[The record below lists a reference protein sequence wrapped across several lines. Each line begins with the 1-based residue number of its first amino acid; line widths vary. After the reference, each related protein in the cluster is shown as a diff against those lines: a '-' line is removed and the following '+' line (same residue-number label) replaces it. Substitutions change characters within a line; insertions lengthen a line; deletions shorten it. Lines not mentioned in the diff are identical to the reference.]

1 MVYLE
6 KFKSEKMEYQ
16 LSFKVNNHIYIRDP
30 ESSELGKQIV
40 KNAIDLVYE
49 LGFEHFTFKKLA
61 LKMSTTEATLYRYF
75 ENKHRLL
82 LYILNWYW
90 FYMEFLVDF
99 TIQNI
104 QDPTEKLTKIIKLL
118 TQNLPESVGL
128 LDYNKYFLTQIII
141 TESSKVYLIKEV
153 KEINSYQVF
162 KPYKDLCNKISE
174 VMLGLNPSYSF
185 SRSLSSTLIETAHSQ
200 QFFSKNLPRL
210 TDISSEKDETFVFEF
225 LSQLVFNA
233 LKPA

>member
-1 MVYLE
+1 MD
-6 KFKSEKMEYQ
+6 FQ
-16 LSFKVNNHIYIRDP
+16 LSFKVNEHIYLRDP

-40 KNAIDLVYE
+40 KNAIDLIYE

-61 LKMSTTEATLYRYF
+61 TKMSTTEASVYRYF

-90 FYMEFLVDF
+90 SYMEFLVDF

-104 QDPTEKLTKIIKLL
+104 QDPKEKLTKIITLFTKS
-118 TQNLPESVGL
+118 LPESVGQ
-128 LDYNKYFLTQIII
+128 LDYNKSFLNQIVLS
-141 TESSKVYLIKEV
+141 ESSKVYLIKEV
-153 KEINSYQVF
+153 KEINSFQVF

-174 VMLGLNPSYSF
+174 VMLSLNPSYIY

-200 QFFSKNLPRL
+200 QYFSKNLPRL
-210 TDISSEKDETFVFEF
+210 TDVSNEKEEDFVFNF
-225 LSQLVFNA
+225 LSQLVFSA
-233 LKPA
+233 LKSV

>member
-1 MVYLE
+1 MD
-6 KFKSEKMEYQ
+6 FQ
-16 LSFKVNNHIYIRDP
+16 LRFKVNEHIYLRDP

-40 KNAIDLVYE
+40 KNAIDLIYE

-61 LKMSTTEATLYRYF
+61 TKMSTTEASIYRYF

-90 FYMEFLVDF
+90 SYMEFLVDF

-104 QDPTEKLTKIIKLL
+104 QDPKEKLVKILTLL
-118 TQNLPESVGL
+118 TQNLPESVGQ
-128 LDYNKYFLTQIII
+128 LDYNKSYLNQIVLS
-141 TESSKVYLIKEV
+141 ESSKVYLIKEV

-174 VMLGLNPSYSF
+174 VMLSLNPTYAY

-200 QFFSKNLPRL
+200 QYFSKNLPRL
-210 TDISSEKDETFVFEF
+210 TDISSEKDEKFVFNY
-225 LSQLVFNA
+225 LNQLVFSA
-233 LKPA
+233 LNPV

>member
-1 MVYLE
+1 MD
-6 KFKSEKMEYQ
+6 FQ
-16 LSFKVNNHIYIRDP
+16 LSFKVNEHIYLRDP

-40 KNAIDLVYE
+40 KNAIDLIYE

-61 LKMSTTEATLYRYF
+61 TKMSTTEASIYRYF

-90 FYMEFLVDF
+90 SYMEFLVDF

-104 QDPTEKLTKIIKLL
+104 QDPKEKLTKIIILF
-118 TQNLPESVGL
+118 TQSLPESLGQ
-128 LDYNKYFLTQIII
+128 LDYNKSYLNQIVLS
-141 TESSKVYLIKEV
+141 ESSKVYLIKEV

-174 VMLGLNPSYSF
+174 VMLSLNPTYTF

-200 QFFSKNLPRL
+200 QYFSKNLPRL
-210 TDISSEKDETFVFEF
+210 TDISSEKDEKFVFNF
-225 LSQLVFNA
+225 LTQLVFSTLN
-233 LKPA
+233 PV

>member
-1 MVYLE
+1 MD
-6 KFKSEKMEYQ
+6 FQ
-16 LSFKVNNHIYIRDP
+16 LSFKVNEHIYLRDP

-40 KNAIDLVYE
+40 KNAIDLIYE

-61 LKMSTTEATLYRYF
+61 TKMSTTEASIYRYF

-90 FYMEFLVDF
+90 SYMEFLVDF
-99 TIQNI
+99 TFQNI
-104 QDPTEKLTKIIKLL
+104 QDPKEKLIKIITLL
-118 TQNLPESVGL
+118 TQNLPESVGQ
-128 LDYNKYFLTQIII
+128 LDYNKSYLNQIVLS
-141 TESSKVYLIKEV
+141 ESSKVYLIKEV

-174 VMLGLNPSYSF
+174 VMLSLNPTYAY

-200 QFFSKNLPRL
+200 QYFSKNLPRL
-210 TDISSEKDETFVFEF
+210 TDISSEKDEKFVFNY
-225 LSQLVFNA
+225 LNQLVFSA
-233 LKPA
+233 LKPV

>member
-1 MVYLE
+1 MD
-6 KFKSEKMEYQ
+6 FQ
-16 LSFKVNNHIYIRDP
+16 LSFKVNEHIYLRDP

-40 KNAIDLVYE
+40 KNAIDLIYE

-61 LKMSTTEATLYRYF
+61 AKMSTTEASIYRYF

-90 FYMEFLVDF
+90 SYMEFLVDF

-104 QDPTEKLTKIIKLL
+104 QDPKEKLTKIITLFTKS
-118 TQNLPESVGL
+118 LPESVGQ
-128 LDYNKYFLTQIII
+128 LDYNKSYLNQIVLS
-141 TESSKVYLIKEV
+141 ESSKVYLIKEV
-153 KEINSYQVF
+153 KEINSFQVF

-174 VMLGLNPSYSF
+174 VMLSLNPSYIY

-200 QFFSKNLPRL
+200 QYFSKNLPRL
-210 TDISSEKDETFVFEF
+210 TNVSNEKEEEFVFNF
-225 LSQLVFNA
+225 LNQLVFSA
-233 LKPA
+233 LNPV

>member
-1 MVYLE
+1 MD
-6 KFKSEKMEYQ
+6 FQ
-16 LSFKVNNHIYIRDP
+16 LSFKVNEHIYLRDP

-40 KNAIDLVYE
+40 KNAIDLIYE

-61 LKMSTTEATLYRYF
+61 TKMSTTEASIYRYF

-90 FYMEFLVDF
+90 SYMEFLVDF

-104 QDPTEKLTKIIKLL
+104 QDPKEKLIKIITLF
-118 TQNLPESVGL
+118 TQSLPESVGQ
-128 LDYNKYFLTQIII
+128 LDYNKSYLNQIVLS
-141 TESSKVYLIKEV
+141 ESSKVYLIKEV

-174 VMLGLNPSYSF
+174 VMLSLNPTYAY
-185 SRSLSSTLIETAHSQ
+185 SRSLSSTLVETAHSQ
-200 QFFSKNLPRL
+200 QYFSKNLPRL
-210 TDISSEKDETFVFEF
+210 TDVSNTKEEEFVFNF
-225 LSQLVFNA
+225 LSQLVFSA
-233 LKPA
+233 LKPV

>member
-1 MVYLE
+1 MD
-6 KFKSEKMEYQ
+6 FQ
-16 LSFKVNNHIYIRDP
+16 LTFKVNEHIYLRDP

-40 KNAIDLVYE
+40 KNAIDLIYE

-61 LKMSTTEATLYRYF
+61 NKMSTTEASIYRYF

-90 FYMEFLVDF
+90 SYMEFLVDF

-104 QDPTEKLTKIIKLL
+104 QDPKEKLTKIITLFTKS
-118 TQNLPESVGL
+118 LPESVGQ
-128 LDYNKYFLTQIII
+128 LDYNKSFLNQIVLS
-141 TESSKVYLIKEV
+141 ESSKVYLIKEV
-153 KEINSYQVF
+153 KEINSFQVF

-174 VMLGLNPSYSF
+174 VMLNLNPSYNF

-200 QFFSKNLPRL
+200 QYFSKNLPRL
-210 TDISSEKDETFVFEF
+210 TDVSNEKEEDFVFNF
-225 LSQLVFNA
+225 LSQLVFSA
-233 LKPA
+233 LKSV

>member
-1 MVYLE
+1 MD
-6 KFKSEKMEYQ
+6 FQ
-16 LSFKVNNHIYIRDP
+16 LSFKVNEHIYLRDP

-40 KNAIDLVYE
+40 KNAIDLIYE

-61 LKMSTTEATLYRYF
+61 TKMSTTEASIYRYF

-90 FYMEFLVDF
+90 SYMEFLVDF

-104 QDPTEKLTKIIKLL
+104 QDPKEKLIKIITLF
-118 TQNLPESVGL
+118 TQSLPESVGQ
-128 LDYNKYFLTQIII
+128 LDYNKSYLNQIVLS
-141 TESSKVYLIKEV
+141 ESSKVYLIKEV

-174 VMLGLNPSYSF
+174 VMLSLNPTYTY

-200 QFFSKNLPRL
+200 QYFSKNLPRL
-210 TDISSEKDETFVFEF
+210 TDVSNTKEEEFVFNF
-225 LSQLVFNA
+225 LSQLVFSA
-233 LKPA
+233 LKPI

>member
-1 MVYLE
+1 MD
-6 KFKSEKMEYQ
+6 FQ
-16 LSFKVNNHIYIRDP
+16 LSFKVNEHIYLRDP

-40 KNAIDLVYE
+40 KNAIDLIYE

-61 LKMSTTEATLYRYF
+61 TKMSTTEASIYRYF

-90 FYMEFLVDF
+90 SYMEFLVDF

-104 QDPTEKLTKIIKLL
+104 QDPKEKLTKIISLFTK
-118 TQNLPESVGL
+118 TLPESVGQ
-128 LDYNKYFLTQIII
+128 LDYNKSYLNQIILS
-141 TESSKVYLIKEV
+141 ESSKVYLIKEV
-153 KEINSYQVF
+153 KEINSFQVF

-174 VMLGLNPSYSF
+174 VMLNLNPSYNF

-200 QFFSKNLPRL
+200 QYFSKNLPRL
-210 TDISSEKDETFVFEF
+210 TDVSNEKEEEFVFNF
-225 LSQLVFNA
+225 LSQLVFSA
-233 LKPA
+233 LKPV

>member
-1 MVYLE
+1 MD
-6 KFKSEKMEYQ
+6 FQ
-16 LSFKVNNHIYIRDP
+16 LSFKVNEHIYLRDP

-40 KNAIDLVYE
+40 KNAIDLIYE

-61 LKMSTTEATLYRYF
+61 TKMSTTEASIYRYF

-90 FYMEFLVDF
+90 SYMEFLVDF

-104 QDPTEKLTKIIKLL
+104 QDPKEKLIKIITLFTKS
-118 TQNLPESVGL
+118 LPESVGQ
-128 LDYNKYFLTQIII
+128 LDYNKSYLNQIVLS
-141 TESSKVYLIKEV
+141 ESSKVYLIKEV
-153 KEINSYQVF
+153 KEINSFQVF

-174 VMLGLNPSYSF
+174 VMLNLNPSYNF

-200 QFFSKNLPRL
+200 QYFSKNLPRL
-210 TDISSEKDETFVFEF
+210 TDVSNEKEEEFVFNF
-225 LSQLVFNA
+225 LIQLVFSA
-233 LKPA
+233 LKTV

>member
-1 MVYLE
+1 MD
-6 KFKSEKMEYQ
+6 FQ
-16 LSFKVNNHIYIRDP
+16 LSFKVNEHIYLRDP

-40 KNAIDLVYE
+40 KNAIDLIYE

-61 LKMSTTEATLYRYF
+61 TKMSTTEASIYRYF

-90 FYMEFLVDF
+90 SYMEFLVDF

-104 QDPTEKLTKIIKLL
+104 QDPKEKLIKIITLFTKS
-118 TQNLPESVGL
+118 LPESVGQ
-128 LDYNKYFLTQIII
+128 LDYNKSYLNQIVLS
-141 TESSKVYLIKEV
+141 ESSKVYLIKEV
-153 KEINSYQVF
+153 KEINSFQVF

-174 VMLGLNPSYSF
+174 VMLNLNPSYNF

-200 QFFSKNLPRL
+200 QYFSKNLPRL
-210 TDISSEKDETFVFEF
+210 TDVSNEKEDEFVFNF
-225 LSQLVFNA
+225 LSQLVFSA
-233 LKPA
+233 LKTV

>member
-1 MVYLE
+1 MD
-6 KFKSEKMEYQ
+6 FQ
-16 LSFKVNNHIYIRDP
+16 LSFKVNEHIYLRDP

-40 KNAIDLVYE
+40 KNAIDLIYE

-61 LKMSTTEATLYRYF
+61 TKMSTTEASIYRYF

-90 FYMEFLVDF
+90 SYMEFLVDF

-104 QDPTEKLTKIIKLL
+104 QDPKEKLTKIISLFTK
-118 TQNLPESVGL
+118 TLPESVGQ
-128 LDYNKYFLTQIII
+128 LDYNKSYLNQIVLS
-141 TESSKVYLIKEV
+141 ESSKVYLIKEV
-153 KEINSYQVF
+153 KEINSFQVF

-174 VMLGLNPSYSF
+174 VMLNLNPSYNF

-200 QFFSKNLPRL
+200 QYFSKNLPRL
-210 TDISSEKDETFVFEF
+210 TDVSNEKEEEFVFNF
-225 LSQLVFNA
+225 LSQLVFSA
-233 LKPA
+233 LKPV

>member
-1 MVYLE
+1 MD
-6 KFKSEKMEYQ
+6 FQ
-16 LSFKVNNHIYIRDP
+16 LSFKVNEHIYLRDP

-40 KNAIDLVYE
+40 KNAIDLIYE

-61 LKMSTTEATLYRYF
+61 TKMSTTEASIYRYF

-90 FYMEFLVDF
+90 SYMEFLVDF

-104 QDPTEKLTKIIKLL
+104 QDPKEKLIKIINLF
-118 TQNLPESVGL
+118 TQSLPESVGQ
-128 LDYNKYFLTQIII
+128 LDYNKSYLNQIVLS
-141 TESSKVYLIKEV
+141 ESSKVYLIKEV

-174 VMLGLNPSYSF
+174 VMLSLNPTYTY

-200 QFFSKNLPRL
+200 QYFSKNLPRL
-210 TDISSEKDETFVFEF
+210 TDVSSEKDEKFVFNY
-225 LSQLVFNA
+225 LNQLVFSA
-233 LKPA
+233 LKPV

>member
-1 MVYLE
+1 MD
-6 KFKSEKMEYQ
+6 FQ
-16 LSFKVNNHIYIRDP
+16 LTFKVNEHIYLRDP

-40 KNAIDLVYE
+40 KNAIDLICE

-61 LKMSTTEATLYRYF
+61 TKMSTTEASIYRYF

-90 FYMEFLVDF
+90 SYMEFLVDF

-104 QDPTEKLTKIIKLL
+104 QDPKEKLTKIITLFTK
-118 TQNLPESVGL
+118 NLPESVGQ
-128 LDYNKYFLTQIII
+128 LDYNKSFLNQIVLS
-141 TESSKVYLIKEV
+141 ESSKVYLIKEV
-153 KEINSYQVF
+153 KEINSFQVF
-162 KPYKDLCNKISE
+162 KPYKDLCNKVSE
-174 VMLGLNPSYSF
+174 VMLSLNPSYTY

-200 QFFSKNLPRL
+200 QYFSKNLPRL
-210 TDISSEKDETFVFEF
+210 TDVSNEKEEEFVFNF

-233 LKPA
+233 LKPV

>member
-1 MVYLE
+1 MD
-6 KFKSEKMEYQ
+6 FQ
-16 LSFKVNNHIYIRDP
+16 LSFKVNEHIYLRDP
-30 ESSELGKQIV
+30 ETSELGKQIV
-40 KNAIDLVYE
+40 KNAIDLIYE

-61 LKMSTTEATLYRYF
+61 TKMSTTEASIYRYF

-90 FYMEFLVDF
+90 SYMEFLVDF

-104 QDPTEKLTKIIKLL
+104 QDPKEKLIKIINLF
-118 TQNLPESVGL
+118 TQSLPESVGQ
-128 LDYNKYFLTQIII
+128 LDYNKSYLNQIVLS
-141 TESSKVYLIKEV
+141 ESSKVYLIKEV

-174 VMLGLNPSYSF
+174 VMLSLNPTYTY

-200 QFFSKNLPRL
+200 QYFSKNLPRL
-210 TDISSEKDETFVFEF
+210 TDVSNTKEEEFVFNF
-225 LSQLVFNA
+225 LSQLVFSA
-233 LKPA
+233 LKPI

>member
-1 MVYLE
+1 MD
-6 KFKSEKMEYQ
+6 FQ
-16 LSFKVNNHIYIRDP
+16 LSFKVNEHIYLRDP

-40 KNAIDLVYE
+40 KNAIDLIYE

-61 LKMSTTEATLYRYF
+61 TKMSTTEASIYRYF

-90 FYMEFLVDF
+90 SYMEFLVDF

-104 QDPTEKLTKIIKLL
+104 QDPKEKLTKIITLFTK
-118 TQNLPESVGL
+118 TLPESVGQ
-128 LDYNKYFLTQIII
+128 LDYNKSFLNQIVLS
-141 TESSKVYLIKEV
+141 ESSKVYLIKEV
-153 KEINSYQVF
+153 KEINSFQVF

-174 VMLGLNPSYSF
+174 VMLSLNPSYTY

-200 QFFSKNLPRL
+200 QYFSKNLPRL
-210 TDISSEKDETFVFEF
+210 TDVSNEKEEDFVFNF
-225 LSQLVFNA
+225 LSQLVFSA
-233 LKPA
+233 LKSV